1 MSLKTRFL
9 LLAAGLVILAS
20 VAAWNVF
27 HRVTEAIIAQWGERV
42 ATIQVQYD
50 SGRLLQPMEREI
62 ALAQQMADSRVL
74 QRWAK
79 EPGDAQRRAQA
90 YAEME
95 SFRRNFRD
103 RSYFVALESNGAY
116 YHNNADNAYA
126 ENPFRYHLREGRP
139 ADAWFYRLIEEGR
152 DFHLNVNPDVELG
165 VTKLWIDVLMR
176 DESGEILGVVGTG
189 MELEGFLEE
198 IIDIEQ
204 PGITTM
210 FVDYSG
216 AIQLYR
222 DRRLIDYASFVKP
235 EGQKR
240 TLDLLVDLP
249 EDAAALE
256 SLMREL
262 RDAPEQG
269 PKVRTAFVTVEGK
282 RQLAGVAYLPSI
294 GWFEVTLLD
303 LDTLMPLSSFTPV
316 AVVFVLT
323 LLVTLLVVYLALRH
337 QLLAPMAAL
346 ERAMAQVR
354 DGHFTFSRLPLGR
367 GEMGRLIQHFQ
378 AMADAIRNH
387 TEQLEQRVR
396 ERTEELEHVAS
407 RDVLTG
413 LINRRGM
420 QALLEE
426 VIERTRRE
434 GTTFGL
440 LWLDLDRFKQIN
452 DTQGHAVGDRALQA
466 VADVLHAE
474 LRPYDKASRWGG
486 DEFLVLLSPCDADAL
501 DRIAERLRRG
511 VEELEMAGES
521 ITVSIGACL
530 AAPGESLDSLL
541 QRADEALYR
550 AKAEGRNAAHV
561 VV

>member
-27 HRVTEAIIAQWGERV
+27 HRITEAIIEQWGERV
-42 ATIQVQYD
+42 VAIQVQYD
-50 SGRLLQPMEREI
+50 SGRLLQPLEREI
-62 ALAQQMADSRVL
+62 ALARQMADSTLLR
-74 QRWAK
+74 RWAK
-79 EPGDAQRRAQA
+79 APDDPRRRAQA

-103 RSYFVALESNGAY
+103 NSYFVALRENQAY
-116 YHNNADNAYA
+116 YHNNAANDYVAD
-126 ENPFRYHLREGRP
+126 PFRYRLREGRP
-139 ADAWFYRLIEEGR
+139 ADAWFFRLIEEGR

-176 DESGEILGVVGTG
+176 DANGEILGVVGTG

-198 IIDIEQ
+198 IVDIEQ
-204 PGITTM
+204 PGITTL
-210 FVDYSG
+210 FADYNG

-240 TLDLLVDLP
+240 TLDLLIDLP

-256 SLMREL
+256 ALMHEL

-269 PKVRTAFVTVEGK
+269 PRVRTQFVTVEGQ
-282 RQLAGVAYLPSI
+282 RHLAGVAFLPTI

-303 LDTLMPLSSFTPV
+303 LDALMPLASFTPV

-323 LLVTLLVVYLALRH
+323 LLVTLLVFHLALRR

-346 ERAMAQVR
+346 EQAMARVR
-354 DGHFTFSRLPLGR
+354 DGDFAPVRLPRGR
-367 GEMGRLIQHFQ
+367 GEMARLIQHFQ
-378 AMADAIRNH
+378 AMAEAIRTH
-387 TEQLEQRVR
+387 TEELEERVR
-396 ERTEELEHVAS
+396 ERTEELERMAR
-407 RDVLTG
+407 RDPLTG
-413 LINRRGM
+413 LMNRRGM
-420 QALLEE
+420 QAQLEE
-426 VIERTRRE
+426 AVERARRE
-434 GTTFGL
+434 ETPFGL
-440 LWLDLDRFKQIN
+440 LWLDLDHFKQVN
-452 DTQGHAVGDRALQA
+452 DTQGHAAGDHALEA
-466 VADVLHAE
+466 VAEVLRAG

-501 DRIAERLRRG
+501 DRIAERLRG
-511 VEELEMAGES
+511 AVAASVGEEAP
-521 ITVSIGACL
+521 ITISIGACL
-530 AAPGESLDSLL
+530 AGPGESLASLL
-541 QRADEALYR
+541 QRADEALYQ
-550 AKAEGRNAAHV
+550 AKAQGRNAARV
-561 VV
+561 MP

>member
-20 VAAWNVF
+20 AAAWNVF

-42 ATIQVQYD
+42 AAIQVQYD
-50 SGRLLQPMEREI
+50 SGRLLQPLEREI

-79 EPGDAQRRAQA
+79 EPDNPQRRAQA

-103 RSYFVALESNGAY
+103 RSYFVALEANGAY
-116 YHNNADNAYA
+116 YHNNAANDYA
-126 ENPFRYHLREGRP
+126 EDPFRYHLREGRP

-176 DESGEILGVVGTG
+176 DDSGEILGVVGTG
-189 MELEGFLEE
+189 MELEGFLAE
-198 IIDIEQ
+198 IVDIEQ

-240 TLDLLVDLP
+240 TLDLLIDLP
-249 EDAAALE
+249 EDAAALDA
-256 SLMREL
+256 LMREL
-262 RDAPEQG
+262 RDTPDQG
-269 PKVRTAFVTVEGK
+269 PKVRTAFVTVEGE

-303 LDTLMPLSSFTPV
+303 LGTLMPLSSFTPV

-323 LLVTLLVVYLALRH
+323 LLVTLLVFHLALRR

-346 ERAMAQVR
+346 ERAMTRVR
-354 DGHFTFSRLPLGR
+354 EGDFTVTPLPRAR
-367 GEMGRLIQHFQ
+367 GEMARLMQHFQ
-378 AMADAIRNH
+378 AMAKAIGSH
-387 TEQLEQRVR
+387 TEELEQRVR
-396 ERTEELEHVAS
+396 ERTEELERVAI
-407 RDVLTG
+407 RDPLTG
-413 LINRRGM
+413 LMNRRGM

-426 VIERTRRE
+426 ELERAQRE
-434 GTTFGL
+434 ASVFGL
-440 LWLDLDRFKQIN
+440 LWLDLDHFKQVN
-452 DTQGHAVGDRALQA
+452 DTRGHAAGDHALKA
-466 VADVLHAE
+466 VADVLRAG

-486 DEFLVLLSPCDADAL
+486 DEFLVLLSPCDATVL
-501 DRIAERLRRG
+501 DRIAERLRRDVAASVG
-511 VEELEMAGES
+511 DGS
-521 ITVSIGACL
+521 PITISIGACL
-530 AAPGESLDSLL
+530 GEPGERLEGLL
-541 QRADEALYR
+541 KRADEALYR
-550 AKAEGRNAAHV
+550 AKDEGRNAAHV